1 MPHYRLIGGHSG
13 GRVVA
18 FDDPAPVS
26 IQVAYQEP
34 YGLDDFPPD
43 PGEPTFGIEVYDLV
57 IISRQGKGQGPYPRA
72 YVCRSHLAP
81 RSHLPE

>member
-1 MPHYRLIGGHSG
+1 MPHYRLIGGHNG

-26 IQVAYQEP
+26 IQVAYREP
-34 YGLDDFPPD
+34 SGLDDFPPD
-43 PGEPTFGIEVYDLV
+43 PRDVTFGIEVYDLV
-57 IISRQGKGQGPYPRA
+57 IIARQGKGQGPYPRA
-72 YVCRSHLAP
+72 YVCRSP